1 MASGLR
7 GATQVPGTSN
17 IARSSARLACA
28 LWRGWKVSNL
38 GTPTFEQ
45 LRVFLAVV
53 DSGSVAGAACKLNH
67 AVLVIT
73 YGVANLES
81 QLDLELFDH
90 GHAQTAT
97 HGRRARRA
105 RQSAWARR
113 RYRRPAHQ
121 GQGPA

>member
-1 MASGLR
+1 MAR
-7 GATQVPGTSN
+7 F
-17 IARSSARLACA
+17 
-28 LWRGWKVSNL
+28 WKVSNL

-73 YGVANLES
+73 YGVANLKS
-81 QLDLELFDH
+81 QLDLELFEH

-97 HGRRARRA
+97 HGRRAVKALQVEVDMAVDVMLPRSGWERCCEPSPKRSDCMSRRSG
-105 RQSAWARR
+105 R
-113 RYRRPAHQ
+113 
-121 GQGPA
+121 

>member
-1 MASGLR
+1 MAHRYIQHCSVVGQVGLR
-7 GATQVPGTSN
+7 PV
-17 IARSSARLACA
+17 ARF
-28 LWRGWKVSNL
+28 WKVSNL

-81 QLDLELFDH
+81 QLDLELFEH

-105 RQSAWARR
+105 RQSEWARR